1 MRRPW
6 SAPRLSHERCG
17 IASESTNAKNSAFW
31 QLRILAISGFP
42 GHPGAVLDADLAAHS
57 NDSFFKAVFSDPE
70 YAKAFFQSHLPANT
84 AAIIDWSSLA
94 LLPGSFVKG
103 TLQQAHSDL
112 VFSVQAGQRELK
124 LYLLFEHQTTVDPAM
139 PLRLLGYITELL
151 ITHEKKHG
159 LPLPPVLPFVLHQ
172 GPDRWSPSPEFS
184 DLFQLS
190 EDMTEAL
197 RSFLPTFRHG
207 LLDLTQFDP
216 SKEEDQAS
224 LRIVLQLMKLAR
236 QKRLAEFFEWLAK
249 EFVSQISESLLR
261 TSLVYAFNVD
271 SSLDLEEISRR
282 MEDNRTLRNQ
292 TMSIAQKLIAKGRE
306 EGREEGIELG
316 LEKGLGLGREEGY
329 GQGVLKTCLRLAR
342 KKWSGISAEMV
353 SGIESL
359 GYGQLEQ
366 LSEDLL
372 DLTSEE
378 DLRQWIETQARH

>member
-1 MRRPW
+1 MQLCSPW
-6 SAPRLSHERCG
+6 L
-17 IASESTNAKNSAFW
+17 
-31 QLRILAISGFP
+31 
-42 GHPGAVLDADLAAHS
+42 VLDAELAAHS
-57 NDSFFKAVFSDPE
+57 NDAFFKAVFSVPE
-70 YAKAFFQSHLPANT
+70 NAVAFFQSHLPAET

-112 VFSVQAGQRELK
+112 VFSVLAGQRELK

-151 ITHEKKHG
+151 ITHERQHG

-172 GPDRWSPSPEFS
+172 GPDRWTVSPEFS

-216 SKEEDQAS
+216 AKEEDQAS
-224 LRIVLQLMKLAR
+224 MRIVLQLMKLAR
-236 QKRLAEFFEWLAK
+236 QKRLADFFEWLAR
-249 EFVSQISESLLR
+249 EFASQISESLLR

-282 MEDNRTLRNQ
+282 MENNRTLRDQ
-292 TMSIAQKLIAKGRE
+292 TMSIAQKLIAQGHE
-306 EGREEGIELG
+306 EGLEKGIEKGIELG
-316 LEKGLGLGREEGY
+316 LEKGLDLGY
-329 GQGVLKTCLRLAR
+329 GQGVLKTCVRQAR
-342 KKWSGISAEMV
+342 KKWHALSDETL

-359 GYGQLEQ
+359 NYGQLEQ
-366 LSEDLL
+366 LTEDLL
-372 DLTSEE
+372 DMASEE
-378 DLRQWIETQARH
+378 DLRQWMQTQARL